1 MYINYTNLI
10 KSKKI
15 QINVIT
21 NKIDQSEIRKEGKSM
36 KNRKKWV
43 KVTAFTAVSVL
54 WLSGCAPKSPLDA
67 KNPVSLTIWHYYNGS
82 QQAAFDMLVEE
93 FNNTVGREKGIFVES
108 YSQGSVSDLETAIRD
123 SINGKVGAEAM
134 PDIFSS
140 YADTA
145 YEVEQAGAL
154 ANLSEYLDKEE
165 LGKYVDSYMKEGCIA
180 TDGTLRIFPTA
191 KSTEIMMLNKTDW
204 EPFAA
209 ETGASLDHLRTMEG
223 VTATAQAYYE
233 WTDSQTPDVPGDGKA
248 FYGRDA
254 LANYFI
260 IGMRQMGVEIFQ
272 VENGELT
279 INTPKEE
286 LRCLWENYYVPMI
299 KGYFGAY
306 GSFRSDDVKTG
317 DLLAYTGSTSSA
329 MYFPN
334 QVESDTSSYPIDY
347 LVLQAPVLE
356 GGERFA
362 VQQGA
367 GMVVSKS
374 DEKHEYAAVEFL
386 KWFTEADNN
395 LQFGCVS
402 GYLPVLKEANNVE
415 KLDQVIEGHQLEV
428 APKTYDC
435 LTTIFKEMDSMTLYT
450 NKSFSNGSAARKVLE
465 YHLADQ
471 ITGDRAEVVSA
482 MEQGKSLEE
491 ACAPYLTEEAFEEW
505 YHSFCDALNHVVNK

>member
-1 MYINYTNLI
+1 
-10 KSKKI
+10 
-15 QINVIT
+15 
-21 NKIDQSEIRKEGKSM
+21 M

-43 KVTAFTAVSVL
+43 VHAGMAAAFAVCL
-54 WLSGCAPKSPLDA
+54 TGCAGKNPLDA

-82 QQAAFDMLVEE
+82 QQVAFDTLVEE
-93 FNNTVGREKGIFVES
+93 FNSTVGREKGIFVES
-108 YSQGSVSDLETAIRD
+108 YSQGSVSDLEMAVRD
-123 SINGKVGAEAM
+123 SISGKVGADAM

-154 ANLSEYLDKEE
+154 ANLSEYLDEKELE
-165 LGKYVDSYMKEGCIA
+165 KYVDSYIKEGCIA
-180 TDGTLRIFPTA
+180 ADGTLRIFPTA
-191 KSTEIMMLNKTDW
+191 KSTEIMMINKTDW
-204 EPFAA
+204 EVFAA
-209 ETGASLDHLRTMEG
+209 ETGVSLEDLQTIEG
-223 VTATAQAYYE
+223 VADVAKAYYE
-233 WTDSQTPDVPGDGKA
+233 WTDAATPDVAGDGKA

-254 LANYFI
+254 VANYFI

-272 VENGELT
+272 VENGQVTL
-279 INTPKEE
+279 NTPKEK
-286 LRCLWENYYVPMI
+286 LHRLWENYYIPMV

-334 QVESDTSSYPIDY
+334 QVELDASSYPIEY
-347 LVLQAPVLE
+347 MVMAAPMME
-356 GGERFA
+356 GGESYA

-402 GYLPVLKEANNVE
+402 GYLPVLKEANNAE
-415 KLDQVIEGHQLEV
+415 RLDQVIETNQLEV

-435 LTTIFKEMDSMTLYT
+435 LTTIFEKMDNMTLYT

-465 YHLADQ
+465 YHLADK
-471 ITGDRAEVVSA
+471 ITEDRAAVTA
-482 MEQGKSLEE
+482 ALAQGKSLEE
-491 ACAPYLTEEAFEEW
+491 ACAPYITEEAFEEW
-505 YHSFCDALNHVVNK
+505 YQSFCDALNQAVAG